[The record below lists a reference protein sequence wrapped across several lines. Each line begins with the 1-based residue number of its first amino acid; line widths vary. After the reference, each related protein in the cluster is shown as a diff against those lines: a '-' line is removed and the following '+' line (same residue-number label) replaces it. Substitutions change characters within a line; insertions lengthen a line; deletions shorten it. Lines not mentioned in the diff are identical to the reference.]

1 MEKGTGLTNS
11 VTVERELDLIEFGLY
26 LLSRAKL
33 IIAVTLVVML
43 GTGIYVSYFVTPMYE
58 ATAQVYVLSSRDSA
72 VNLSD
77 LQIGAYLTEDY
88 QYVFRTWE
96 VNQQVIMN
104 LNLPYTVKELRNM
117 IYITNP
123 SDTRALFI
131 NAESPDP
138 NEAAMIANEF
148 ASVASDY
155 IKDTMLAE
163 RPTLFSMALAP
174 LEPAKPQKLTNVAL
188 GFAAGLF
195 LAVVVLSLIF
205 ILDDRIQT
213 PGDLEK
219 FTGSAPIAV
228 IPVIKDYDSDND
240 WI

>member
-1 MEKGTGLTNS
+1 L
-11 VTVERELDLIEFGLY
+11 LDYLGY
-26 LLSRAKL
+26 LLKRKK
-33 IIAVTLVVML
+33 IIAACALVGALLMFFYSFL
-43 GTGIYVSYFVTPMYE
+43 IATPIYK
-58 ATAQVYVLSSRDSA
+58 ATAQIYVVNSKDS
-72 VNLSD
+72 VLNLSD
-77 LQIGAYLTEDY
+77 LQIGTYLTSDY
-88 QYVFRTWE
+88 RLVFDTWE